1 MYIFTNVLK
10 LMMVYVFLR
19 YWIYARDYYFSCE
32 KKNYL
37 YASVCTQANKRKLK
51 TIIVSKETVVLIRRQ
66 ISKTPSYLST

>member
-19 YWIYARDYYFSCE
+19 YWIYARDYYFSCK

-51 TIIVSKETVVLIRRQ
+51 TIIVSKETVVLIRRR

>member
-32 KKNYL
+32 KKITYMPVSARRLTN
-37 YASVCTQANKRKLK
+37 AN
-51 TIIVSKETVVLIRRQ
+51 
-66 ISKTPSYLST
+66 